1 MSSISSVASTSSV
14 LRPAALFCAD
24 CVPSAVTMDP
34 HKQDTLQFSWTLCVI
49 HLADLH
55 AAPLNPYQQDLQP
68 PPTQSSP
75 THPITFPTANR
86 AINTGAG
93 PALTLD
99 QATPQSQPAPLSVPL
114 ASPVLAHCCVAVFNR
129 PVREDSSYSH
139 GSPGSP
145 HHQGSIGQ
153 ARRLPPDQR
162 PTVALPTSY
171 RHPTVALPTSYNRR
185 PTGARPTCLIH
196 SMTLISIKRFC
207 DYLYQ

>member
-14 LRPAALFCAD
+14 LRPAALFCTD

-75 THPITFPTANR
+75 THPITFSTANR

-93 PALTLD
+93 PVLTLD
-99 QATPQSQPAPLSVPL
+99 QATPQSQPAPLSVPAPFSRTAVVQFSTDLYEKIRLTVMDPRDRQTIKGAL
-114 ASPVLAHCCVAVFNR
+114 AKHGVYRPTSARPSP
-129 PVREDSSYSH
+129 Y
-139 GSPGSP
+139 
-145 HHQGSIGQ
+145 
-153 ARRLPPDQR
+153 LPPIGAR
-162 PTVALPTSY
+162 PSPD
-171 RHPTVALPTSYNRR
+171 RR
-185 PTGARPTCLIH
+185 PTYLRPSPYLPPIGARPAPDRPAL
-196 SMTLISIKRFC
+196 SI
-207 DYLYQ
+207 L